1 MNKKIKSIPIL
12 IITSIPILIITACL
26 ALTSCATAS
35 FSKYKGVGRIKRYE
49 IYSEQVP
56 DSFNGFR
63 IAFAS
68 DFHYESR
75 FDAKRLHGAI
85 RALQAADADVLLL
98 GGDYRGRE
106 GGDMEELFS
115 ALAQVK
121 TRFGTYAVMGNHERG
136 ESDTLVRQAM
146 AHTGMRL
153 LEHKTDTLWKGNE
166 YILICGIRNPFDLKR
181 NGVSPT
187 LALRAEDFVIMLV
200 HTPDYVEDTDVSN
213 TDLALAGH
221 THGGQVSL
229 FRRWSPAHFSKY
241 GNRFLTGLKHNSQ
254 GIPLIIT
261 NGLGTSRKDIRL
273 FTPSEV
279 VVVELKNA
287 AP

>member
-1 MNKKIKSIPIL
+1 MYKYKL
-12 IITSIPILIITACL
+12 IWIITACL

-136 ESDTLVRQAM
+136 ESDTLVRRAM
-146 AHTGMRL
+146 AHTGVRL

-187 LALRAEDFVIMLV
+187 LALRAEDFVVMLV

-241 GNRFLTGLKHNSQ
+241 GNRFLTGLKHNNQ

-279 VVVELKNA
+279 VVVELKQQF
-287 AP
+287 PKPSK

>member
-1 MNKKIKSIPIL
+1 MNKKIK
-12 IITSIPILIITACL
+12 SIPILIITACL

-136 ESDTLVRQAM
+136 ESDTLVRRAM
-146 AHTGMRL
+146 AHTGVRL

>member
-1 MNKKIKSIPIL
+1 MNKKIKF
-12 IITSIPILIITACL
+12 IPILIITACL

-136 ESDTLVRQAM
+136 ESDTLVRRAM
-146 AHTGMRL
+146 AHTGVRL

-187 LALRAEDFVIMLV
+187 LALRAEDFVVMLV

-279 VVVELKNA
+279 VVVELKQQF
-287 AP
+287 PKPSK

>member
-1 MNKKIKSIPIL
+1 MNKKIK
-12 IITSIPILIITACL
+12 SIPILIITACL

-146 AHTGMRL
+146 AHTGVRL

-187 LALRAEDFVIMLV
+187 LALRAEDFVVMLV

-254 GIPLIIT
+254 SIPLIIT